1 MDERNFFWIRR
12 NESHANNGINFS
24 LEGNWRQYEGVASI
38 RDPGVPANVIV
49 EDPTFLLIRKLSKV
63 KHGVEVDIT
72 IW

>member
-1 MDERNFFWIRR
+1 MSAIFLEFV
-12 NESHANNGINFS
+12 EMKVMQTYGINFS
-24 LEGNWRQYEGVASI
+24 LEGNWRQYEGAANI